1 MVTIKEVAKLAG
13 VSPTT
18 ASYALNN
25 RPEVKEATRNKVQWA
40 AKQLNYVPNKLA
52 QSIRNGKSNTIM
64 VVTSESIDCGNTF
77 SAEFLGIL
85 SGAKQLNYDVL
96 VKLVNSQSIRD
107 NEIDDLTGS
116 FCDGH
121 LLLGNHLDRIAQVLT
136 ERDKKCIM
144 LSSHSDAPICQV
156 NSDGRLWIRK
166 ITEHVIAQGRK
177 KAAYFC
183 YELGTVDENLRY
195 LGYCDAIAE
204 NMSGQE
210 PLLFCCGP
218 NGAELSTKVQEAIL
232 AGCDAIICWNDFLAV
247 QVIEQLHSFGHCVP
261 QQIAVTGF
269 DDNLSYSNSI
279 YHLTTVRQDFR
290 LKGETAIKELVD
302 QINGKIPLERN
313 IFVDCSLVERS
324 STG

>member
-25 RPEVKEATRNKVQWA
+25 RPEVKEATRDKVQWA

-107 NEIDDLTGS
+107 NEIDDLTGR

-136 ERDKKCIM
+136 QRDKKCIKCRNRER
-144 LSSHSDAPICQV
+144 A
-156 NSDGRLWIRK
+156 G
-166 ITEHVIAQGRK
+166 
-177 KAAYFC
+177 
-183 YELGTVDENLRY
+183 
-195 LGYCDAIAE
+195 AIAV
-204 NMSGQE
+204 
-210 PLLFCCGP
+210 LL
-218 NGAELSTKVQEAIL
+218 
-232 AGCDAIICWNDFLAV
+232 
-247 QVIEQLHSFGHCVP
+247 
-261 QQIAVTGF
+261 
-269 DDNLSYSNSI
+269 
-279 YHLTTVRQDFR
+279 
-290 LKGETAIKELVD
+290 
-302 QINGKIPLERN
+302 
-313 IFVDCSLVERS
+313 RS
-324 STG
+324 KWR